1 MIGNDGLQFGDQ
13 QAADA
18 AYPLQEKGPVF
29 TFMDRT
35 IDKDTVIFADLAA
48 QRMQD
53 GGIVQIDLQ
62 TSVDLT
68 ENTQQSTRVH
78 IGITEHQ

>member
-62 TSVDLT
+62 TEINAKDDIIT
-68 ENTQQSTRVH
+68 FHFARFHAVH
-78 IGITEHQ
+78 DE